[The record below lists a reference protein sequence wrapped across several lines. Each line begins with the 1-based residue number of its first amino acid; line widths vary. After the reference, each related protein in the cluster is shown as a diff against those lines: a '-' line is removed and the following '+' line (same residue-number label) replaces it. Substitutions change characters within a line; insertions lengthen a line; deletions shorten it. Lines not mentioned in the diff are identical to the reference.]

1 MKVTIVS
8 IFFPPE
14 GGAAASRIFNMAK
27 SLQARGVDVEVITA
41 LPNYP
46 TGKIFDKYT
55 GSFVVKEEIDGIKCR
70 RYWLYPS
77 NSRNPVLRIWSMIS
91 FSVSMLF
98 ALPHLWSR
106 RPDLLIINSPPLVTG
121 FFAVIMAK
129 FTSAKAVTNISDIW
143 PLSALELGAI
153 QRGRFYSLLEK
164 IEYFLYKNSYA
175 TLTQSQETL
184 EHIKALVPTQ
194 NLFLYRNLDE
204 PSPYLEQGAAYNKTE
219 LKIVYAGLLGI
230 AQGVFDI
237 CKNVDF
243 RALGV
248 QLHIYGAGNEWDD
261 IQNYI
266 KTHPDCNIFMNGM
279 IPKRDVP
286 KMLSEFHATLIPLNT
301 PIYGAFPSK
310 IFMAISSGLP
320 VFFSGGG
327 EGAKVVADYGLGWI
341 NAPADYA
348 VLAQNIAK
356 FTNLSDTEFK
366 TIKQNCIAASQTDFN
381 REHQTDALLTYLKQ
395 LI

>member
-1 MKVTIVS
+1 MKVNIIS

-46 TGKIFDKYT
+46 TGKIFEQYSGK
-55 GSFVVKEEIDGIKCR
+55 FVAKEEIDGIKCR

-77 NSRNPVLRIWSMIS
+77 NSRNPVLRIWSMVS

-98 ALPHLWSR
+98 ALPYLWARS
-106 RPDLLIINSPPLVTG
+106 PDLLIINSPPLVTG

-129 FTSAKAVTNISDIW
+129 FTRAKAVTNISDIW

-153 QRGRFYSLLEK
+153 QRGGFYSLLEK

-184 EHIKALVPTQ
+184 EHIKALVPQQ

-204 PSPYLEQGAAYNKTE
+204 PSPYLEQGAAYEKTE

-243 RALGV
+243 KALGV

-266 KTHPDCNIFMNGM
+266 KTNPDCNISLNGM

-320 VFFSGGG
+320 VFFSGSG

-341 NAPADYA
+341 NEPADYA
-348 VLAQNIAK
+348 VLAQNIQK
-356 FTNLSDTEFK
+356 FTTLTDTEFQ

-381 REHQTDALLTYLKQ
+381 REQQNDALLTYLKQ

>member
-1 MKVTIVS
+1 MKVNIIS

-14 GGAAASRIFNMAK
+14 GGAASSRIFNMAK
-27 SLQARGVDVEVITA
+27 SLQARGADVEVITA

-46 TGKIFDKYT
+46 TGKIFDKYR
-55 GSFVVKEEIDGIKCR
+55 GKFRVKEEIEGVKCR

-77 NSRNPVLRIWSMIS
+77 NSRNPILRIWSMIS

-98 ALPHLWSR
+98 ALPYLWSR

-129 FTSAKAVTNISDIW
+129 FTRAKAVTNISDIW

-153 QRGRFYSLLEK
+153 KRGRVFTLLEK
-164 IEYFLYKNSYA
+164 IELFLYRNSYA

-184 EHIKALVPTQ
+184 EHIKALSPQQ

-204 PSPYLEQGAAYNKTE
+204 PSPYLEQGAAYNKE
-219 LKIVYAGLLGI
+219 GLKIVYAGLLGI

-237 CKNVDF
+237 CKSVNF
-243 RALGV
+243 KELGLE
-248 QLHIYGAGNEWDD
+248 LHIYGAGNEWDL

-266 KTHPDCNIFMNGM
+266 RENPGCNIVLHGM

-320 VFFSGGG
+320 IFFSGGG
-327 EGAKVVADYGLGWI
+327 EGAKVVAEYGLGWV
-341 NAPADYA
+341 NDPGDYQ

-356 FTNLSDTEFK
+356 FTDLSDAEFNK
-366 TIKQNCIAASQTDFN
+366 IKQNCLAASQNDFN
-381 REHQTDALLTYLKQ
+381 REHQNDALLTYLTK